1 MLLATEYSAG
11 CPIGN
16 LALELAETHQGARG
30 LLAQNFTGW
39 RDALRS
45 TLDDASDRLPEGADT
60 EALATFVLTTMEGAV
75 MLARAYRS
83 LQPFD
88 AAVSQLRDYF
98 DRLLADASTWE
109 APRKEIPTEEK
120 QPNELQ

>member
-1 MLLATEYSAG
+1 MLIATEYSAG

-16 LALELAETHQGARG
+16 LALELSETHPAARG
-30 LLAQNFTGW
+30 LLAKNFTGW

-45 TLDDASDRLPEGADT
+45 ALDDASDRLAESIDT
-60 EALATFVLTTMEGAV
+60 EELATFVLTTMEGAV
-75 MLARAYRS
+75 MLARTYRG

-98 DRLLADASTWE
+98 DRLLADGTTWT
-109 APRKEIPTEEK
+109 APKKDQPTEEA
-120 QPNELQ
+120 QRDSS